1 MSLNRRRN
9 LNSVNEAEKMR
20 GVHELPYTEIV
31 KFVTI
36 ILTSVVVVE
45 DNSETHEAV
54 EQLLFRS

>member
-1 MSLNRRRN
+1 
-9 LNSVNEAEKMR
+9 MR
-20 GVHELPYTEIV
+20 PQKRELHELPYTEIV

>member
-9 LNSVNEAEKMR
+9 LNSVNEAEKKR
-20 GVHELPYTEIV
+20 GLHKLPYTEIV

-36 ILTSVVVVE
+36 ILTSVVE
-45 DNSETHEAV
+45 DNSESHEAV

>member
-36 ILTSVVVVE
+36 ILTSVVE
-45 DNSETHEAV
+45 DNSESHEAV